1 MAQWAG
7 VTAEL
12 AKTTKLPADMMTWF
26 QARECEDYNDI
37 AMACSSAD
45 ATEPKFVN
53 PMKTAKLRSTR
64 VDPSKGQRP

>member
-26 QARECEDYNDI
+26 QAR
-37 AMACSSAD
+37 M
-45 ATEPKFVN
+45 
-53 PMKTAKLRSTR
+53 
-64 VDPSKGQRP
+64 DPSKVQRP